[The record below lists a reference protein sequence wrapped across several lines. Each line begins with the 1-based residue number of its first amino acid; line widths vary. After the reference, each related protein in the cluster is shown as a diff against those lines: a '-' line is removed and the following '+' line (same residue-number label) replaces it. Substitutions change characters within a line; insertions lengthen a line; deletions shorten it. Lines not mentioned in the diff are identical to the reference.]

1 MSTQDHASVAP
12 NASVVNAPAANASA
26 ANYLSA
32 PNYASAPIPG
42 LRLSRQVGDPP
53 PGCTLI
59 GGIGLPWLRDLDFGT
74 AWLDRAAAL
83 GGWPDNV
90 RFEDLSYAAHRVMH
104 RLEELQPGRVVLVGC
119 MPRGDVPAGTVR
131 RYAVA
136 DLGPLD
142 LADVH
147 ERLTE
152 AVGGIIDMDH
162 TVAVCR
168 WAKAFPPDT
177 TVIEVEPEDREFGLG
192 FSPAVELAVD
202 QVMALVRREL
212 GGGVG

>member
-1 MSTQDHASVAP
+1 MAD
-12 NASVVNAPAANASA
+12 
-26 ANYLSA
+26 
-32 PNYASAPIPG
+32 YASAPIPG
-42 LRLSRQVGDPP
+42 IRLSRQPGDPP

-74 AWLDRAAAL
+74 TWLDRASVA
-83 GGWPDNV
+83 GGWPESV
-90 RFEDLSYAAHRVMH
+90 HFEDLSYAAHRVMH
-104 RLEELQPGRVVLVGC
+104 RLEELRPSRVVLVGC

-136 DLGPLD
+136 DMAPLD
-142 LADVH
+142 LLDVH

-168 WAKAFPPDT
+168 WSKAFPADT
-177 TVIEVEPEDREFGLG
+177 SVIEVEPEDRAFGLG

-202 QVMALVRREL
+202 EVLALVRAQL
-212 GGGVG
+212 AGTHG